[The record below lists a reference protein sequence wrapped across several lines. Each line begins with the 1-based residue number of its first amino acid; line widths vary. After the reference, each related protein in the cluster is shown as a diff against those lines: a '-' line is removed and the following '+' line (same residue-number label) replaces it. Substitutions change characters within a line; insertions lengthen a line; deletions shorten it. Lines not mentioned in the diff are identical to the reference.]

1 MRAVASP
8 IVGDGAALH
17 DERSDDVINS
27 NGSRP
32 DAKAYPT
39 LARVAMTLLDTEDQE
54 FAFTLASPRPGLVDA
69 GPPPRIRLGGI
80 RQPVL
85 ILFELTGTFAE
96 ESGARFPPDPHDAAW
111 FGPGETLP
119 QNPGTAAGMFRP
131 LAVSADGKE
140 LLVFAMNAGDGGTY
154 RARFQFG
161 STLSAAAKSGGPIII
176 ND

>member
-1 MRAVASP
+1 M
-8 IVGDGAALH
+8 
-17 DERSDDVINS
+17 INS
-27 NGSRP
+27 SGSRP

-39 LARVAMTLLDTEDQE
+39 LVRVAMALQDTEDQE
-54 FAFTLASPRPGLVDA
+54 FAFTLTSPRPELVEAGL
-69 GPPPRIRLGGI
+69 PPRIRLAGI

-85 ILFELTGTFAE
+85 IMFQLTGTFAE
-96 ESGARFPPDPHDAAW
+96 GSGARFPPDPHDAAW
-111 FGPGETLP
+111 FGPGEALP
-119 QNPGTAAGMFRP
+119 QGPGTAAGMFKP

-140 LLVFAMNAGDGGTY
+140 LLIFAVNAGDGGTY